1 MIICEILALSGE
13 RSKLEYVMYN
23 GRKWGVDTPYNIM
36 DLLPSDSAIASS
48 LHAGPLALCM
58 IILID
63 RDKDL

>member
-48 LHAGPLALCM
+48 LHAGPQLCA
-58 IILID
+58 
-63 RDKDL
+63 